1 VANQGD
7 PPNQD
12 VADTGA
18 IEVVQNSA
26 KADH

>member
-7 PPNQD
+7 PPDQD

-18 IEVVQNSA
+18 VEVIQNSA
-26 KADH
+26 EARH